1 LPSGLQSKLAARLV
15 TTHCKSPM
23 MAREWQSKG
32 SGVQQFAGAAA
43 RHG

>member
-1 LPSGLQSKLAARLV
+1 
-15 TTHCKSPM
+15 M

-43 RHG
+43 RRYLSTSKRVHGHEGRSRI